1 MGIFLVTVSKS
12 KKISTHFQI
21 KRKKERKTGRKEGR
35 QIGKEV
41 GGGGQ
46 KQKSHRRYK
55 TGRKSTQSCSGKQET
70 RPRLNPQKHNVASGR
85 ISDTSRT
92 LPGRFPDA
100 SRTHFG
106 RISDASGKEMKRKE
120 EEEEEEGENEWQ
132 FQQLIVLFLFYVIK
146 INMTFLN
153 VFNLKPMFF

>member
-1 MGIFLVTVSKS
+1 M
-12 KKISTHFQI
+12 
-21 KRKKERKTGRKEGR
+21 
-35 QIGKEV
+35 
-41 GGGGQ
+41 GGQ
-46 KQKSHRRYK
+46 KKNLTVDTKPEGSQPKAAAENRKHGRDQTLKNTRR
-55 TGRKSTQSCSGKQET
+55 
-70 RPRLNPQKHNVASGR
+70 
-85 ISDTSRT
+85 IRT
-92 LPGRFPDA
+92 HFGHIPDA